1 MKIRLALLLAGA
13 ATAACSQSGVPSPA
27 RLTGTNSSAVVG
39 SLLFITST
47 GSNELRVLNLTPP
60 SGQPRDF
67 VRAPNPLNSLSVPVL
82 NSPVELAAPTR
93 YGPLGQPLQGDWLFA
108 RGAGSS
114 AVSIIGAVNCPQQ
127 LREFGRV
134 SPRPDSV
141 VTALA
146 ARLSADDRVAQ
157 LYFTTFDGNE
167 TTLWEL
173 LLPNLTRDRADIT
186 VPASTCPAYP
196 STLPS
201 YSLQPVGLF
210 PRKVVTAMVALPTV
224 QHPGAPPD
232 AEEKRLVVASRLM
245 AEPPALPGTM
255 TELGEI
261 QVVAPLSS
269 ALLID
274 PIQAVFNSNTT
285 VAESFPIKR
294 IVTHGNVVNLV
305 RGDGGAI
312 SIDIDGGVVGAI
324 ADVVMDAGTRI
335 FAVMDEASCG
345 GTADCVGVLAVDL
358 DRTTPLQATV
368 LPDGGIVLDGGT
380 ASRVRYPVAID
391 GFDNLRD
398 LVDPTTGLPVRIPD
412 GGTFEIADTFYRSP
426 ATFPDG
432 GPRDANRM
440 LVIRFGNNTAVGI
453 VQDVV
458 VQAAGRALY
467 LDGTELQYGLL
478 GHVSITGFGNS
489 IPTAQIFAF
498 DAMTLRQLNYA
509 ANPSTIQ
516 QTQTLFANG
525 SQANLQGG
533 PQNIQVG
540 VGIYPYSE
548 PFDATVPGGVAIQY
562 EGIVAGIV
570 REPLDAG
577 LGAPREGLWPL
588 SINSRSAI
596 EKGYVQAGDI
606 VVPVDG
612 TNTECQYAFP
622 ILPGE
627 DGGLLDLNGG
637 AFLRTRK
644 EALASVIDGGLLDG
658 GSVLFFADGVP
669 VTIADCP
676 PMLSFNVRSSG
687 LAAQSFTVT
696 GVYSGWLGRVAAPS
710 PPAGKSVFAV
720 GENTT
725 PQYVRFWRPSVDAG
739 MSAADLTQVGLSFE
753 LDYIL
758 STPDGFDAGV
768 DPLLTGGD
776 IYGLRGA
783 GYVMHF
789 LNGYTPASVA
799 LSSTSLQVQ
808 GLNLPGALSLYQP
821 QVYPILE
828 TTGADRVFVLYPGGN
843 LIVDFSPTT
852 VTYSVPDAVYD
863 IGVHY

>member
-1 MKIRLALLLAGA
+1 
-13 ATAACSQSGVPSPA
+13 
-27 RLTGTNSSAVVG
+27 
-39 SLLFITST
+39 
-47 GSNELRVLNLTPP
+47 
-60 SGQPRDF
+60 
-67 VRAPNPLNSLSVPVL
+67 SVPVL

-93 YGPLGQPLQGDWLFA
+93 YGPFGQPLQGDWVFA

-134 SPRPDSV
+134 APRPDSV

-146 ARLSADDRVAQ
+146 SRLTSDDRVAQ

-173 LLPNLTRDRADIT
+173 LLPNLTRDRTATT
-186 VPASTCPAYP
+186 VPATSCPAYP

-201 YSLQPVGLF
+201 YSLKPVGLF
-210 PRKVVTAMVALPTV
+210 PGKVVTAMVALPTV

-261 QVVAPLSS
+261 QVVAPLES

-274 PIQAVFNSNTT
+274 PIQGVFNSNTT

-294 IVTHGNVVNLV
+294 MVTHGNVVNLV
-305 RGDGGAI
+305 HADGGTI
-312 SIDIDGGVVGAI
+312 TIDIDGGVVGAI

-368 LPDGGIVLDGGT
+368 LPDGGAVPDGGT
-380 ASRVRYPVAID
+380 VPRVRYPVAID

-398 LVDPTTGLPVRIPD
+398 LLDESGNPFRND
-412 GGTFEIADTFYRSP
+412 GGIGNIQVPDTFYRAP

-432 GPRDANRM
+432 GPRDSNRM

-458 VQAAGRALY
+458 VEAAGRALY
-467 LDGTELQYGLL
+467 FDGFPRQYGLL
-478 GHVSITGFGNS
+478 GHVTITGFGNS
-489 IPTAQIFAF
+489 IPAAQIFAF
-498 DAMTLRQLNYA
+498 DGMTLRQLNYSP
-509 ANPSTIQ
+509 NVPTIVSQ
-516 QTQTLFANG
+516 QSLFGNG
-525 SQANLQGG
+525 SQASFQGG
-533 PQNIQVG
+533 PQNVQIG
-540 VGIYPYSE
+540 LGIWPYSE
-548 PFDATVPGGVAIQY
+548 LVAVQY
-562 EGIVAGIV
+562 EGIVSGIV
-570 REPLDAG
+570 NEPLDAG
-577 LGAPREGLWPL
+577 LGAPRDGVWPL
-588 SINSRSAI
+588 SINSRTAV
-596 EKGYVQAGDI
+596 EKGYVQPGDI

-627 DGGLLDLNGG
+627 DGGLLDLSAGAG
-637 AFLRTRK
+637 AFLHTR
-644 EALASVIDGGLLDG
+644 EQALASVIDGGLLDG
-658 GSVLFFADGVP
+658 GGVLVLSDGTTP
-669 VTIADCP
+669 TIASCP

-687 LAAQSFTVT
+687 LAPQSFTVT
-696 GVYSGWLGRVAAPS
+696 GTFSGWLGRLAT
-710 PPAGKSVFAV
+710 PPQVPGGSSLFQV
-720 GENTT
+720 GENST
-725 PQYVRFWRPSVDAG
+725 PTFVRFWRPSVDAG
-739 MSAADLTQVGLSFE
+739 TSATELTKVGFSFE
-753 LDYIL
+753 LDYLIPYVDPV
-758 STPDGFDAGV
+758 TGQAGFDAGV

-776 IYGLRGA
+776 IYGLRGS
-783 GYVMHF
+783 GYTINF

-799 LSSTSLQVQ
+799 LSPTSLQVQ

-821 QVYPILE
+821 QIYPTLDAA
-828 TTGADRVFVLYPGGN
+828 GAERVFVLYPGGN

-852 VTYSVPDAVYD
+852 VSYSVPDTAYD